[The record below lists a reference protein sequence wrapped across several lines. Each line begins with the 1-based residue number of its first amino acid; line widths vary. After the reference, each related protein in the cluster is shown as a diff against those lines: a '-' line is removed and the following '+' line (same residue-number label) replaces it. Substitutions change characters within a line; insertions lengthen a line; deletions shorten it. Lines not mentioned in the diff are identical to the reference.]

1 MYEEDFVVAMR
12 KGHPYR
18 RAPSEKAFCA
28 AGHLLVSFSGDPYGF
43 VDETLARHGRTRR
56 IVMTVPSFVMALACL
71 EHTELLA
78 VLPRGLVERNAR
90 RFGLAYAELP
100 FKRKAD
106 PIQAVS
112 TKAAMADAGVA
123 WLVKLLVA
131 LHR

>member
-1 MYEEDFVVAMR
+1 
-12 KGHPYR
+12 
-18 RAPSEKAFCA
+18 
-28 AGHLLVSFSGDPYGF
+28 
-43 VDETLARHGRTRR
+43 
-56 IVMTVPSFVMALACL
+56 MTVPSFVMALACL

-112 TKAAMADAGVA
+112 TKAAMADPGVA